1 MEASTVARTEMPM
14 ELLTVIEDDPD
25 VQLLIETIFSMD
37 SRFSAANATETAEEA
52 LESARK
58 TEPGI
63 IVLDHA
69 LAGSLT
75 GLDAAPLLKE
85 LAPRAKIIL
94 FTAHAELR
102 TRATAEPAV
111 DAFLLKTE
119 PGRLLS
125 LAQRLTGLDAQST

>member
-1 MEASTVARTEMPM
+1 MEASRVARTETPL
-14 ELLTVIEDDPD
+14 EFLAVIEDDPD

-37 SRFSAANATETAEEA
+37 SRFSATNAAETAEEA

-58 TEPGI
+58 SEPGV
-63 IVLDHA
+63 IVLDHG

-75 GLDAAPLLKE
+75 GLDAAPLLKD

-102 TRATAEPAV
+102 SRASAQSAI
-111 DAFLLKTE
+111 DAFLLKTDAT
-119 PGRLLS
+119 RLLP
-125 LAQRLTGLDAQST
+125 LAQRLTGLDAPPT

>member
-1 MEASTVARTEMPM
+1 MKFLA
-14 ELLTVIEDDPD
+14 VIEDDPD
-25 VQLLIETIFSMD
+25 VQLLIESIFSMD
-37 SRFSAANATETAEEA
+37 SRFSAANAAETAEEA
-52 LESARK
+52 LESART

-63 IVLDHA
+63 IVLDHG

-85 LAPRAKIIL
+85 LAPRSKIIL

-111 DAFLLKTE
+111 DAFLLKTD
-119 PGRLLS
+119 PTRLLP
-125 LAQRLTGLDAQST
+125 LAQRLTGLDTRST